1 MAVAKRGRFQDVPSS
16 SEDDDEVERDHE
28 NEVDEEDEENEED
41 EVDEENEEDEEDE
54 EDEEKEEEKEEQYEE
69 EEEDVEGNN
78 FDMLSSLVT
87 KGKID
92 TLEPEAIQ
100 NLMTGLTM
108 GELIKLK
115 EKFGTKKFYEM
126 RSGQKKVKADKNAT
140 YTRANK
146 NRPREMSAKNRKIE
160 PKVVIQVAKVFRND
174 PRFDPLCGEFD
185 EKKFNKHYAFINDM
199 RVEEV
204 EKLKEELKEETNPR
218 RIDKI
223 KYLIQRMENQIRSE
237 KKRREEESQQ
247 QEEKQVQI
255 DAMNEGKSPYFA
267 TKAVKRDQTMRT
279 KFNKLKE
286 DGKLEQYMAK
296 KRKHNSQRDKKHFL
310 VKKT

>member
-1 MAVAKRGRFQDVPSS
+1 MGTCLVLYRRLLEIRKLQEILRMAVAKRGRFQDVPSS

-28 NEVDEEDEENEED
+28 NEVDEEDE
-41 EVDEENEEDEEDE
+41 VDEENEEDEVDDEDE
-54 EDEEKEEEKEEQYEE
+54 EDEVDEEKEEEKEERYEE

-108 GELIKLK
+108 EELIKLK

-146 NRPREMSAKNRKIE
+146 T
-160 PKVVIQVAKVFRND
+160 D
-174 PRFDPLCGEFD
+174 L
-185 EKKFNKHYAFINDM
+185 EKCLQ
-199 RVEEV
+199 RT
-204 EKLKEELKEETNPR
+204 EKL
-218 RIDKI
+218 
-223 KYLIQRMENQIRSE
+223 
-237 KKRREEESQQ
+237 SQ
-247 QEEKQVQI
+247 K
-255 DAMNEGKSPYFA
+255 
-267 TKAVKRDQTMRT
+267 
-279 KFNKLKE
+279 
-286 DGKLEQYMAK
+286 
-296 KRKHNSQRDKKHFL
+296 
-310 VKKT
+310 

>member
-1 MAVAKRGRFQDVPSS
+1 MGVLYRRLLEIRKLQEILRMAVAKRGRFQDVPSS

-28 NEVDEEDEENEED
+28 NEV
-41 EVDEENEEDEEDE
+41 DE

-108 GELIKLK
+108 EELIKLK

-160 PKVVIQVAKVFRND
+160 PKVVIQVAKVFR
-174 PRFDPLCGEFD
+174 
-185 EKKFNKHYAFINDM
+185 
-199 RVEEV
+199 
-204 EKLKEELKEETNPR
+204 
-218 RIDKI
+218 
-223 KYLIQRMENQIRSE
+223 
-237 KKRREEESQQ
+237 
-247 QEEKQVQI
+247 
-255 DAMNEGKSPYFA
+255 
-267 TKAVKRDQTMRT
+267 
-279 KFNKLKE
+279 
-286 DGKLEQYMAK
+286 
-296 KRKHNSQRDKKHFL
+296 
-310 VKKT
+310 

>member
-1 MAVAKRGRFQDVPSS
+1 MG
-16 SEDDDEVERDHE
+16 
-28 NEVDEEDEENEED
+28 
-41 EVDEENEEDEEDE
+41 EDE

-108 GELIKLK
+108 EELIKLK

-126 RSGQKKVKADKNAT
+126 RSGQKQVKADKNAT

-185 EKKFNKHYAFINDM
+185 EKK
-199 RVEEV
+199 
-204 EKLKEELKEETNPR
+204 LKEELKEETNPR

-237 KKRREEESQQ
+237 KKRKEDEAKQHEER
-247 QEEKQVQI
+247 QVQI
-255 DAMNEGKSPYFA
+255 EAMNEGKFPHFA
-267 TKAVKRDQTMRT
+267 TQAVKRDVTMRD
-279 KFNKLKE
+279 KFEKLKS
-286 DGKLEQYMAK
+286 DGKLDQYMAK
-296 KRKHNSQRDKKHFL
+296 KRKHNSQRDRKYLPEKP
-310 VKKT
+310 K